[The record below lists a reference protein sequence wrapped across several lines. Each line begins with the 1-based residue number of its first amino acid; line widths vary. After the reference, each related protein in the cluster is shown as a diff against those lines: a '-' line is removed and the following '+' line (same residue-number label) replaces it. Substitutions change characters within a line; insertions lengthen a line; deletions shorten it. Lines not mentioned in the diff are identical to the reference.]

1 MSKEQPLVS
10 VVTPVYNGGAYLRE
24 CVESVLNQTHSHFE
38 LTIVDNASTDETAD
52 VASRYAAQDSR
63 IRHLRFE
70 DLVESNENHNRA
82 FRAIHPDS
90 IYCKV
95 VQADDW
101 LYPEGLERMVTVA
114 RAGDDVALVS
124 AFRIWGAKVD
134 LDGIPPGRAVF
145 PGREILRQALLQQIY
160 VTGAP
165 TAVLYRSSDV
175 RARDPFYPME
185 FEHADTDAAYWLLS
199 RGNFAFVHQVLSY
212 ARRQGGSRL
221 TWASNMNTHGPENIR
236 FLLRYGRLALSTEE
250 YRRQMRVALRY
261 FIRFHIRQTPKWS
274 RLTDARFFDVHHAE
288 IDAILAEGG
297 AHDREVRA
305 AMAFVRLLLARG
317 SWHSRPDALIR

>member
-1 MSKEQPLVS
+1 MSSEQPLVS
-10 VVTPVYNGGAYLRE
+10 VVTPVYNGGAYLAE
-24 CVESVLNQTHSHFE
+24 CVESIVHQTHSNFE
-38 LTIVDNASTDETAD
+38 LTIVDNASTDETPD
-52 VASRYAAQDSR
+52 VASRYATQDSR
-63 IRHLRFE
+63 IRHLRFDE
-70 DLVESNENHNRA
+70 LVESNENHNRA
-82 FRAIHPDS
+82 FRAIHPES
-90 IYCKV
+90 TYCKV

-101 LYPEGLERMVTVA
+101 LYPECLERMVAVA
-114 RAGDDVALVS
+114 QAGDDVALVS

-175 RARDPFYPME
+175 RARDPFYPMD
-185 FEHADTDAAYWLLS
+185 FEHADTDAAYWLLG
-199 RGNFAFVHQVLSY
+199 RGDFGFVHQVLSF
-212 ARRQGGSRL
+212 ARRQGGTRL
-221 TWASNMNTHGPENIR
+221 SWASDMNTHGPENIR
-236 FLLRYGRLALSTEE
+236 FLLRYGHLALDPQE
-250 YRRQMRVALRY
+250 YRRQLRVALRY

-297 AHDREVRA
+297 ADDREVRA
-305 AMAFVRLLLARG
+305 ALRLVRLLLARG
-317 SWHSRPDALIR
+317 RWHSQPEALIR